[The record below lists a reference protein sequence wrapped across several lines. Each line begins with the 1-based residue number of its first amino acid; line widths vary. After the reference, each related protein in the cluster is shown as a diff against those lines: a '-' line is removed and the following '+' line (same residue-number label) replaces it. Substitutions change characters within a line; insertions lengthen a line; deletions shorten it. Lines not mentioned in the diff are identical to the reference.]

1 MDEYFERGDEVFHKL
16 TGWFG
21 IVTDVRK
28 HGLYVEVTF
37 GPIAQDSLPF
47 ALVVDDVLLEFAGE
61 IEDPESK
68 DAPVTEENVINF
80 VEFKAKKLT
89 KKTPTKGAA

>member
-1 MDEYFERGDEVFHKL
+1 MDEFFERGDEVFHKL

-37 GPIAQDSLPF
+37 GPLTKDSLPF
-47 ALVVDDVLLEFAGE
+47 ALVVDDVLLEFASE
-61 IEDPESK
+61 LEDPPAKE
-68 DAPVTEENVINF
+68 AEENVVNF
-80 VEFKAKKLT
+80 MEFKAKKLRAN
-89 KKTPTKGAA
+89 TPTKGAA